1 MRPGCFQAAF
11 PVDTAQALAPTS
23 VSPHGFQAVSTRI
36 WPRQR
41 DRISYPLKDVVGMY
55 KLYIA
60 NKNYSSWSLRPW
72 ILMRALSI
80 SFEETLVPFETGSS
94 REKFREFSPN
104 ACVPCLH
111 DGTQV
116 VWDSLAIVEY
126 LAERH
131 AGVWPADVAARAWA
145 RSAVCEMHSGF
156 FDLRQCCPMNCGVRI
171 ELTKTSE
178 GLELD
183 LARIDELWTE
193 ALSRF
198 RGPFLTGPDFSA
210 ADAFFAP
217 VVFRAQTYALTLGD
231 DATRYVEHM
240 LQHEFMRQW
249 YEAALREPWRDS
261 AHEEGAAELG
271 TVRADHRA

>member
-1 MRPGCFQAAF
+1 
-11 PVDTAQALAPTS
+11 
-23 VSPHGFQAVSTRI
+23 
-36 WPRQR
+36 
-41 DRISYPLKDVVGMY
+41 MY

-72 ILMRALSI
+72 ILMRTLSI
-80 SFEETLVPFETGSS
+80 PFEETLVPFESGSS
-94 REKFREFSPN
+94 RDKFRQFSPN

-111 DGTQV
+111 DGTHV

-131 AGVWPADVAARAWA
+131 AGVWPADVAARVWA

-156 FDLRQCCPMNCGVRI
+156 VDLRQCCPMNCGVRV
-171 ELTKTSE
+171 ELAKTGE
-178 GLELD
+178 GLGLD

-198 RGPFLTGPDFSA
+198 GGPFLTGTDFSA

-231 DATRYVEHM
+231 DATRYIEHM
-240 LQHEFMRQW
+240 LQHASMCEW
-249 YEAALREPWRDS
+249 YKAALLEPWRDQ
-261 AHEEGAAELG
+261 AHEEDAAAIG
-271 TVRADHRA
+271 RVRANHRA